1 MADLWFYGRGADIF
15 GPLSGWDVADLADG
29 GVLLRTDTVWEDGD
43 EGGVPAD
50 TIPHLFPAANAP
62 VQTLTLA
69 PPQVPARR
77 PARAMAGPGTAIVGQ
92 DGKMVKYRMF
102 CTTCK
107 HQEQSWKSVTIPRGT
122 LQVGFFCPKCRRRR
136 TGSLSG
142 FGG

>member
-1 MADLWFYGRGADIF
+1 
-15 GPLSGWDVADLADG
+15 VADLADG